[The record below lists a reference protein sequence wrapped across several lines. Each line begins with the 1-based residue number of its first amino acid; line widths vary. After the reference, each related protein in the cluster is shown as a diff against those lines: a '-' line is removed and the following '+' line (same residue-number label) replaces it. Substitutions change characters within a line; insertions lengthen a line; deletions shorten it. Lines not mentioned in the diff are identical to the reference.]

1 MKKTL
6 ALVLAVAMAM
16 SLAAVSFAATAEDKE
31 VAMSGLDS
39 GNGVIAYKYDADI
52 DQMQDKGYI
61 EWGGTAYFPIVYDT
75 YGIASKYAQVEKMKI
90 KTSWEMGSDLVESV
104 SIVKKY
110 VESYKVGTAVDTL
123 ATPGYYYFV
132 AVKVVSKETYT
143 DADVVGTLTFNM
155 KADKD
160 TTLGTNSTGGKDT
173 IGKTDD
179 LDVDISFNV
188 VYEYADWTDAKNAL
202 VDSDSFYVRYDRA
215 YALKFSADIDDDV
228 EFTFGGTEGTSAE
241 NEGTFTVDC
250 SGQGKVYMKLTTTAN
265 DAIVAANATANLK
278 FLNFSNVKFNR
289 TGEFAYEMEDG
300 AYAYQ
305 IVDGK
310 LVAIPGCEYDDADE
324 TFYFNTRVLG
334 SYVFSDVELVDA
346 PAAVEETPVVEAPV
360 ENPETGAAA

>member
-1 MKKTL
+1 MKKTF
-6 ALVLAVAMAM
+6 ALVLAIAMVM
-16 SLAAVSFAATAEDKE
+16 SLAAVSMAAE
-31 VAMSGLDS
+31 VVMTGLDS
-39 GNGVIAYKYDADI
+39 GNGVVAYKYDADI

-61 EWGGTAYFPIVYDT
+61 EWGGTAYFPIVYT
-75 YGIASKYAQVEKMKI
+75 GSELTSIYGQVEKMKV

-110 VESYKVGTAVDTL
+110 VESWKSGSTVSTPAAFV
-123 ATPGYYYFV
+123 PGYYYFV
-132 AVKVVSKETYT
+132 AVKVVSKETYS
-143 DADVVGTLTFNM
+143 DADIVGTLTFNM

-160 TTLGTNSTGGKDT
+160 TSVGSNTV
-173 IGKTDD
+173 GKTDD

-188 VYEYADWTDAKNAL
+188 AYEYSDWTDAKNAI
-202 VDSDSFYVRYDRA
+202 VESDSFYIRYDRA

-228 EFTFGGTEGTSAE
+228 EFTFGGTEGKSDE

-250 SGQGKVYMKLTTTAN
+250 SGQGKLYMKLTTTAN
-265 DAIVAANATANLK
+265 DAIVAANPTANLK
-278 FLNFSNVKFNR
+278 FINFSNVKFNR

-305 IVDGK
+305 VVDGK
-310 LVAIPGCEYDDADE
+310 LVAIPGCEYDESDE

-346 PAAVEETPVVEAPV
+346 AVAAPEAPVVEAPV
-360 ENPETGAAA
+360 ENPTTGAAA